1 MGVPQEGETYLDALE
16 GRDLMY
22 HLLELYEKNE
32 IEGDSFT
39 QFLVDNLGDDTFDK
53 SSDDVVVEYIKE
65 CLGERI
71 KEYDDT

>member
-32 IEGDSFT
+32 IEGDNLT
-39 QFLVDNLGDDTFDK
+39 QFMCDNIDDEEVVD
-53 SSDDVVVEYIKE
+53 YIKN
-65 CLGERI
+65 I
-71 KEYDDT
+71 

>member
-32 IEGDSFT
+32 IEGDNLT
-39 QFLVDNLGDDTFDK
+39 QFMCDNIDEQ
-53 SSDDVVVEYIKE
+53 VVVDYIKE

-71 KEYDDT
+71 KEYDNT

>member
-22 HLLELYEKNE
+22 HLLELHNKCE
-32 IEGDSFT
+32 IEGDSLT
-39 QFLVDNLGDDTFDK
+39 QFMCDNIDEQ
-53 SSDDVVVEYIKE
+53 VVVDYIKE
-65 CLGERI
+65 ELGERI

>member
-32 IEGDSFT
+32 IEGDNLT
-39 QFLVDNLGDDTFDK
+39 QFM
-53 SSDDVVVEYIKE
+53 
-65 CLGERI
+65 
-71 KEYDDT
+71 

>member
-1 MGVPQEGETYLDALE
+1 MGIPIEGETYLEALE

-22 HLLELYEKNE
+22 HLLDLYDKCE
-32 IEGDSFT
+32 IEGDSLT
-39 QFLVDNLGDDTFDK
+39 QFMCDNIDEQ
-53 SSDDVVVEYIKE
+53 VVVDYIKD

>member
-16 GRDLMY
+16 GRDRMY

-32 IEGDSFT
+32 IEGDNLT
-39 QFLVDNLGDDTFDK
+39 QFMCDNIDEQ
-53 SSDDVVVEYIKE
+53 VVVDYIKE

>member
-22 HLLELYEKNE
+22 ELLRLFEKGGE
-32 IEGDSFT
+32 IEGDALT
-39 QFLVDNLGDDTFDK
+39 QFMADNLDEQE
-53 SSDDVVVEYIKE
+53 VVDFIKE
-65 CLGERI
+65 QLGERI